1 VLAAATGVGFIREV
15 KVLDANGLPTG
26 QMKPEWDGDGG
37 LAGYLEWA
45 AVFQPGHFITQLGR
59 VMPIQVNAI
68 TRTETKAV
76 VRYETVAERRAAMI
90 ERGWPPSVLQA
101 MEDALE
107 PKFLQDLRAEKKAK
121 AIEAVVVESGGDDIE
136 VRR

>member
-1 VLAAATGVGFIREV
+1 
-15 KVLDANGLPTG
+15 
-26 QMKPEWDGDGG
+26 MKPEWDGDGG

-68 TRTETKAV
+68 TRTETRPV
-76 VRYETVAERRAAMI
+76 VRYETVEERRAAMI
-90 ERGWPPSVLQA
+90 ERGWPPAVLQA

-121 AIEAVVVESGGDDIE
+121 AIEAVTL
-136 VRR
+136 RA